1 MVITGKTW
9 HPRVVELLRGMEEGR
24 VSYDLDGVNFNTL
37 CDDYLCTINY
47 DLKKTRKR
55 IEHEFEVLSK
65 EAWIIPD
72 ELFTQLN
79 PSLFSEDFALKV
91 WRTQPEST
99 NRLILD
105 CWDYFPPSF
114 GLMIATILALSFG
127 KKEVA
132 DLLQKCIARISTVNV
147 IMPHFI
153 NLVIGSP
160 KIIARLTELTQYVQS
175 KDLTEDFDINEDIE
189 KHTELNPKLFDGTK
203 LKKEVREKA
212 LEVANELIK
221 TLEEADIPFKLQ
233 DIVLTGSNASYNYTK
248 DSDADIHLIADLTG
262 IEDPDNVYPSIFN
275 AYKSAFNSKYDID
288 FYGISVE
295 VYIES
300 ADTKV
305 VSNGIY
311 SILNNTWIKEPEE
324 QNIPEIDLA
333 EIADTL
339 KPWEDEYKKLVKA
352 IESAKI
358 ADETPINNFI
368 DALYEIRAK
377 GLSTGGE
384 YSVENLLFKEF
395 RNKGYLDNLKTL
407 RDQVISQ
414 RLSITESKQT
424 NISKEDKDL
433 ADLIQFAGL

>member
-1 MVITGKTW
+1 
-9 HPRVVELLRGMEEGR
+9 
-24 VSYDLDGVNFNTL
+24 
-37 CDDYLCTINY
+37 
-47 DLKKTRKR
+47 
-55 IEHEFEVLSK
+55 
-65 EAWIIPD
+65 
-72 ELFTQLN
+72 
-79 PSLFSEDFALKV
+79 
-91 WRTQPEST
+91 
-99 NRLILD
+99 
-105 CWDYFPPSF
+105 
-114 GLMIATILALSFG
+114 MIATILALSFG

-132 DLLQKCIARISTVNV
+132 DLLQKCIARISTVNA

-262 IEDPDNVYPSIFN
+262 IEDPDNIYPSIFN
-275 AYKSAFNSKYDID
+275 AYKSSFNSKYDID

-311 SILNNTWIKEPEE
+311 SILNDTWIKEPEE

-368 DALYEIRAK
+368 DALYEVRAK